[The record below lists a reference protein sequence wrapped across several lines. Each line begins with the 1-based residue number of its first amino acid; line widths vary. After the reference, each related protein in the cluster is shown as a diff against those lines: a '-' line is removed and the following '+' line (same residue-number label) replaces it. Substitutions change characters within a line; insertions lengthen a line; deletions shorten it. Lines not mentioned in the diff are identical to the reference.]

1 MGIVYY
7 ERIDDM
13 FYVIRGILLAALL
26 LFVWKGDMWAIKLA
40 ITLSAI
46 GIEGLAYVMR
56 RN

>member
-1 MGIVYY
+1 MINY
-7 ERIDDM
+7 
-13 FYVIRGILLAALL
+13 IRLALTAVLLV
-26 LFVWKGDMWAIKLA
+26 FVWKGDMWAIKLA